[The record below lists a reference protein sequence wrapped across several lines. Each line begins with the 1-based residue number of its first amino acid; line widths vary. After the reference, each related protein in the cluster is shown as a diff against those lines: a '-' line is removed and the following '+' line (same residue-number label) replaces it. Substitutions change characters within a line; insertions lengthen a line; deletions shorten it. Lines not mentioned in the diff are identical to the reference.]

1 MAATKRQKAADPRVR
16 KRGRY
21 GTSKPAPKAKG
32 RRAKAA
38 VVASGVRAPSAAPT
52 PAGLVEVTAEQYRGW
67 VDDWVASSPV
77 EHEGTR
83 RTLAEALADA
93 RRVNLEL
100 GSRPTDQLTDGQSRL
115 LLRALR
121 EVRELAKA
129 LGTDRLKK
137 KKRAQQWSPGQDAA
151 PAPLPPAAAPEV
163 TDGRTSTSSSSPAA
177 PDRRGPDRVAGVEL
191 SDEGRPPVVDQ
202 GPNVGEGGAVPPRVR
217 LADLLASNPRG

>member
-21 GTSKPAPKAKG
+21 GTSKPAAPAPKAKG
-32 RRAKAA
+32 RRAK
-38 VVASGVRAPSAAPT
+38 VASGVRAPSAAPT
-52 PAGLVEVTAEQYRGW
+52 PTGLVEVSAEQYRGW
-67 VDDWVASSPV
+67 VEDWVSSSPV

-151 PAPLPPAAAPEV
+151 PAQPTPAAPEV
-163 TDGRTSTSSSSPAA
+163 TDGSTRTRSPEP
-177 PDRRGPDRVAGVEL
+177 PDRRGPDLVAGAEL
-191 SDEGRPPVVDQ
+191 PDEGRPPVVDQ
-202 GPNVGEGGAVPPRVR
+202 GQSVGEGGAVPPRVR
-217 LADLLASNPRG
+217 LADLLAGNS

>member
-21 GTSKPAPKAKG
+21 GTSKPAAPAPKAKG
-32 RRAKAA
+32 RAK

-52 PAGLVEVTAEQYRGW
+52 PPGLVEVSAEQYRGW
-67 VDDWVASSPV
+67 VEDWVASSPV

-151 PAPLPPAAAPEV
+151 PAQPAAAPEV
-163 TDGRTSTSSSSPAA
+163 TDGSTRTRSPEA
-177 PDRRGPDRVAGVEL
+177 PDRRGPDLVAGAEL
-191 SDEGRPPVVDQ
+191 PDEGRPPVVDQ
-202 GPNVGEGGAVPPRVR
+202 GPPVGEGGAVPPRVR
-217 LADLLASNPRG
+217 LADLLAGNSGG